1 MGEVNHPIEGQVVLL
16 TGAQASVTLTRLS
29 EIVEHAQE
37 HVHERAGT
45 YDRRFERVDG
55 TDDLAYYLADD
66 GHWADI
72 GDDLGLTTREADAV
86 RRAHAEQFRRDG
98 RRLDREEEFDATLEV
113 RDPVAITT
121 ERARSNR

>member
-1 MGEVNHPIEGQVVLL
+1 MGEVNHPIEGQIVLL
-16 TGAQASVTLTRLS
+16 AGARASVTLTRLS
-29 EIVEHAQE
+29 EIIRHAQDHGHEHAE
-37 HVHERAGT
+37 A

-55 TDDLAYYLADD
+55 TDDIAYYLADD
-66 GHWADI
+66 GHWAEV
-72 GDDLGLTTREADAV
+72 GDELDLATREADAV